1 MLHTQFY
8 TIYYLKFHSMTC
20 KHHFFQKH
28 VPAHRHRGRR
38 VVKDPTVSA
47 FPNTPQ
53 HEYYGFRSPWFY
65 KLKTNSLYR
74 QLHIW
79 GVRCR
84 NSMQLPTS
92 LSKVTLQEKMGV
104 VSSLYSMQ
112 FSQVYESIGMF
123 LFLSI
128 DLVFNLSIKNSQ
140 KNTLCFGWHFNFH
153 NHLNTGWTKSSP
165 AICLYT
171 FCDEYSWAPQIY
183 VHLSHWTLYCCSWSD
198 VRSSWYCWNASTD
211 MGMWNISSSCSI
223 YFAWPK
229 VIYLLM
235 AYDSSSR
242 NAAECTL
249 LFQRSCQSWREHPSP
264 MFTYA
269 ISL

>member
-1 MLHTQFY
+1 M
-8 TIYYLKFHSMTC
+8 
-20 KHHFFQKH
+20 
-28 VPAHRHRGRR
+28 
-38 VVKDPTVSA
+38 
-47 FPNTPQ
+47 
-53 HEYYGFRSPWFY
+53 
-65 KLKTNSLYR
+65 YR

-79 GVRCR
+79 GVRCP

-140 KNTLCFGWHFNFH
+140 KNTLCFGWHFDFH

-198 VRSSWYCWNASTD
+198 VRSNWYCWNASTY

-235 AYDSSSR
+235 AYDSSFG

-249 LFQRSCQSWREHPSP
+249 LFQRSCQSWRERPSP